1 MPEIAFIPCIFITYF
16 FATIFA
22 AVVCTRPVNQSDED
36 LDDFHT
42 QLALSQ
48 RDDGSLSGSI
58 QHELEFNSSDESER
72 LAEGEIHSSIHVG
85 EILIR

>member
-1 MPEIAFIPCIFITYF
+1 M
-16 FATIFA
+16 
-22 AVVCTRPVNQSDED
+22 CTWLSNQSDED
-36 LDDFHT
+36 LEDFHT

-72 LAEGEIHSSIHVG
+72 LAEGEIHSSILVCQVIYHPFIENIKQEVKDLMH
-85 EILIR
+85 I

>member
-1 MPEIAFIPCIFITYF
+1 M
-16 FATIFA
+16 
-22 AVVCTRPVNQSDED
+22 CTQSDED

-72 LAEGEIHSSIHVG
+72 LAEGEIHSSIHVA
-85 EILIR
+85 EILIC